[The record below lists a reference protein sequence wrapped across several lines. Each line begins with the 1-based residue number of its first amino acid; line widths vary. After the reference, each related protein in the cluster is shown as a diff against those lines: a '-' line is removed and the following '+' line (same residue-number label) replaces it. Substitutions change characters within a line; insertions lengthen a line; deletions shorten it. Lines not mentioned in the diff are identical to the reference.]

1 MLFGLCSYIIRMS
14 GIFSYSIYKKSFKY
28 LCYVSRIII
37 KTDNRKPIIMKQ
49 RIIYVAVLLLAICSS
64 SPAKKK
70 AEAPEI
76 VKLKGKIENVMA
88 KVDAQPDWLYS
99 RLQMYWNTHATDVFV
114 NGEAFAKPGGER
126 AKEPTVKYNGLRG
139 MESQYNRPNLE
150 NIMPY
155 DDDEQGNV
163 TYINK
168 ATGAMEK
175 AHPSKTGCN
184 IASVN
189 RQIVG
194 IARDAA
200 RVYAATGDIRYGR
213 MAAKVLDVYM
223 KGIAYRNVPTDLNHG
238 HQQTLVGM
246 TTFEVIHE
254 DVINELT
261 QMYPLVKD
269 LLKDDQPVIEAG
281 FKKWAENIIANG
293 VPHNNWNLFQ
303 ADFIVKIA
311 LVLQDNNAY
320 ADGKGKQYYLDYVV
334 NQNSIRQWSM
344 NKLIDF
350 GFDANAKTWYESPGY
365 STTVLGSICD
375 FANMLDEK
383 AGIDL
388 FKMRPILI
396 DGVKTSAEYLF
407 PNRMI
412 AGFGDTH
419 PGYLNQGGINN
430 ILKYATRHKDK
441 SLVSDMNLF
450 KSAVAANA
458 PQLAIERYTSSMFYA
473 PNVSW
478 IAMRSGMDKQHDLMA
493 SLNGSLGNHAHA
505 NGISLELYG
514 KGYVLGPDAG
524 IGKYLYSGLD
534 YIEYYSQMPAHNTVV
549 VDGVSSYP
557 VMMSQHAFK
566 LIASYPKVSKE
577 QPTSK
582 KLSEQKERM
591 TYATVSFIEPETQ
604 ALQQRTTAIVKTSDK
619 GGYYIDV
626 FRSKKQEG
634 GDKTHDYFY
643 HNLGQQMQ
651 VVDAATGKPLD
662 MKPTEELAFAGGHL
676 YAYSYIYNKESAEMQ
691 GSIKTQFVTRIEDDK
706 VVEAMDGQREITMTM
721 WMKADADRTIFK
733 ALSPA
738 NLEYERMPNQPYNI
752 EKQPVL
758 TFVARQKG
766 EAWNR
771 PFVCV
776 YEPSSD
782 TESGDIASVDYFEPS
797 QKGAVGIIVKLKDGT
812 EQRIVCLENGKVE
825 TK

>member
-1 MLFGLCSYIIRMS
+1 
-14 GIFSYSIYKKSFKY
+14 
-28 LCYVSRIII
+28 
-37 KTDNRKPIIMKQ
+37 MKQ
-49 RIIYVAVLLLAICSS
+49 KVLYVAALMLLSS
-64 SPAKKK
+64 SFGMAKKK
-70 AEAPEI
+70 VEDPEI
-76 VKLKGKIENVMA
+76 TKLKVKIENVMSQ
-88 KVDAQPDWLYS
+88 VDKQPDWLYS
-99 RLQMYWNTHATDVFV
+99 RLQMFWKTNASDVFV
-114 NGEAFAKPGGER
+114 NGEAFAHPGGER
-126 AKEPTVKYNGLRG
+126 AAEPTVKYNGTRG
-139 MESQYNRPNLE
+139 FESQYNRPKLE
-150 NIMPY
+150 DLVPY

-168 ATGAMEK
+168 VTGKMEK
-175 AHPSKTGCN
+175 TSPAKTGCN
-184 IASVN
+184 IAGVN
-189 RQIVG
+189 RYIIG

-200 RVYAATGDIRYGR
+200 RIYAATGDMRYGQ
-213 MAAKVLDVYM
+213 MAAKVFDVYM
-223 KGIAYRNVPTDLNHG
+223 KGIAYRNVPIDLNHG

-261 QMYPLVKD
+261 QMYPLIKPLVKN
-269 LLKDDQPVIEAG
+269 DQAVIEAG

-303 ADFIVKIA
+303 ADFITKIA
-311 LVLQDNNAY
+311 LVLQDNQAY
-320 ADGKGKQYYLDYVV
+320 ADGKGKQYYLDYIV
-334 NQNSIRQWSM
+334 NQNSIRLWSM

-350 GFDANAKTWYESPGY
+350 GFDANSKTWYESPGY
-365 STTVLGSICD
+365 STTVLSSICD

-388 FKMRPILI
+388 FKQRPILKEA
-396 DGVKTSAEYLF
+396 VKTSAEYLF

-419 PGYLNQGGINN
+419 PGYLNTGGIDQV
-430 ILKYATRHKDK
+430 LKYATRHKNK
-441 SLVSDMNLF
+441 NLISEMNLL
-450 KSAVAANA
+450 KNAVAPKA
-458 PQLAIERYTSSMFYA
+458 PISEIEAYTSTLFYA

-478 IAMRSGMDKQHDLMA
+478 IAMRSGMGKQHDLMA
-493 SLNGSLGNHAHA
+493 SVNASLGNHQHA

-524 IGKYLYSGLD
+524 IGRTLYSGLD
-534 YIEYYSQMPAHNTVV
+534 YLEYYSQMPAHNTVV

-566 LIASYPKVSKE
+566 VVASYPEVSKE
-577 QPTSK
+577 QPASK
-582 KLSEQKERM
+582 KLSEKKLSIQKDSELKDKI

-604 ALQQRTTAIVKTSDK
+604 AQQQRTTAIVKTSAK

-626 FRSKKQEG
+626 FRSKKKEG

-643 HNLGQQMQ
+643 HNLGQEMK
-651 VVDAATGKPLD
+651 VMDAASGLSLD

-676 YAYSYIYNKESAEMQ
+676 YAYSYIYDKKSAEMQ
-691 GSIKTQFVTRIEDDK
+691 NSVKTQFVTKILDDK

-721 WMKADADRTIFK
+721 WMKKDENRTIFQ
-733 ALSPA
+733 ALSPV
-738 NLEYERMPNQPYNI
+738 NLEYERMPNQPYKVD
-752 EKQPVL
+752 EQPVL

-766 EAWNR
+766 EAWNH

-782 TESGDIASVDYFEPS
+782 TEPGDIASVDYFTPSEPS
-797 QKGAVGIIVKLKDGT
+797 AVGIIVKLKDGT
-812 EQRIVCLENGKVE
+812 GQRIVCSENGKVQI
-825 TK
+825 K

>member
-1 MLFGLCSYIIRMS
+1 
-14 GIFSYSIYKKSFKY
+14 
-28 LCYVSRIII
+28 
-37 KTDNRKPIIMKQ
+37 MKQ
-49 RIIYVAVLLLAICSS
+49 KVLYVAALMLLSS
-64 SPAKKK
+64 SFGMAKKK
-70 AEAPEI
+70 VEDPEI
-76 VKLKGKIENVMA
+76 SKLKAKIENVMIQ
-88 KVDAQPDWLYS
+88 VDKQSDWLYS
-99 RLQMYWNTHATDVFV
+99 RLQMFWKTNASDVFV
-114 NGEAFAKPGGER
+114 NGEAFAHPGGER
-126 AKEPTVKYNGLRG
+126 AAEPTVKYNGTRG
-139 MESQYNRPNLE
+139 FESQYNRPKLE
-150 NIMPY
+150 DLVPY

-168 ATGAMEK
+168 VTGKMEK
-175 AHPSKTGCN
+175 TSPAKTGCN
-184 IASVN
+184 IAGVN
-189 RQIVG
+189 RYIIG

-200 RVYAATGDIRYGR
+200 RIYAATGDIRYGQ
-213 MAAKVLDVYM
+213 MAAKVFDVYM
-223 KGIAYRNVPTDLNHG
+223 KGIAYRNVPIDLNHG

-261 QMYPLVKD
+261 QMYPLIKPLV
-269 LLKDDQPVIEAG
+269 KDDQAVIEAG

-303 ADFIVKIA
+303 ADFITKIA
-311 LVLQDNNAY
+311 LVLQDNQAY
-320 ADGKGKQYYLDYVV
+320 ADGKGKQYYLDYIV

-350 GFDANAKTWYESPGY
+350 GFDANSKTWYESPGY
-365 STTVLGSICD
+365 STTVLSSICD

-388 FKMRPILI
+388 FKQRPILTEA
-396 DGVKTSAEYLF
+396 VKTSAEYLF

-419 PGYLNQGGINN
+419 PGYLNTGGIDQV
-430 ILKYATRHKDK
+430 LKYATRHKNK
-441 SLVSDMNLF
+441 NLISEMNLL
-450 KSAVAANA
+450 KNAVAPKA
-458 PQLAIERYTSSMFYA
+458 PISEIEAYTSTLFYA

-493 SLNGSLGNHAHA
+493 SVNASLGNHQHA

-524 IGKYLYSGLD
+524 IGRTLYSGLD
-534 YIEYYSQMPAHNTVV
+534 YLEYYSQMPAHNTVV

-566 LIASYPKVSKE
+566 VVASYPEVSKE
-577 QPTSK
+577 QPASK
-582 KLSEQKERM
+582 KLSEKKLSIQKDSELKDKI

-604 ALQQRTTAIVKTSDK
+604 ALQQRTTAIVKTSAK

-626 FRSKKQEG
+626 FRSKKKEG

-643 HNLGQQMQ
+643 HNLGQEMK
-651 VVDAATGKPLD
+651 VMDATSGQSLD

-676 YAYSYIYNKESAEMQ
+676 YAYSYIYDKKSAEMQ
-691 GSIKTQFVTRIEDDK
+691 NSVKTQFVTKILDDK

-721 WMKADADRTIFK
+721 WMKKDENRTIFQ
-733 ALSPA
+733 ALSPV
-738 NLEYERMPNQPYNI
+738 NLEYERMPNQPYKI
-752 EKQPVL
+752 DEQPVL

-766 EAWNR
+766 EAWNH

-782 TESGDIASVDYFEPS
+782 TEPGDIASVDYFTPSEPS
-797 QKGAVGIIVKLKDGT
+797 AVGIIVKLKDGT
-812 EQRIVCLENGKVE
+812 EQRIVCSENGKVQI
-825 TK
+825 K

>member
-1 MLFGLCSYIIRMS
+1 
-14 GIFSYSIYKKSFKY
+14 
-28 LCYVSRIII
+28 
-37 KTDNRKPIIMKQ
+37 MKQ
-49 RIIYVAVLLLAICSS
+49 KVLYVAALMLLSS
-64 SPAKKK
+64 SFGMAKKK
-70 AEAPEI
+70 VEDPEI
-76 VKLKGKIENVMA
+76 TKLKAKIENVMSQ
-88 KVDAQPDWLYS
+88 VDKQPDWLYS
-99 RLQMYWNTHATDVFV
+99 RLQMFWKTNASDVFV
-114 NGEAFAKPGGER
+114 NGEAFAHPGGER
-126 AKEPTVKYNGLRG
+126 AAEPTVKYNGTRG
-139 MESQYNRPNLE
+139 FVSQYNRPKLE
-150 NIMPY
+150 DLVPY

-168 ATGAMEK
+168 VTGKMEK
-175 AHPSKTGCN
+175 TSPAKTGCN
-184 IASVN
+184 IAGVN
-189 RQIVG
+189 RYIVG

-200 RVYAATGDIRYGR
+200 RIYAATGDMRYGQ
-213 MAAKVLDVYM
+213 MAAKVFDVYM
-223 KGIAYRNVPTDLNHG
+223 KGIAYRNVPIDLNHG

-261 QMYPLVKD
+261 QMYPLIKPLV
-269 LLKDDQPVIEAG
+269 KDDQAVIEAG

-311 LVLQDNNAY
+311 LVLQDNQAY
-320 ADGKGKQYYLDYVV
+320 ADGKGKQYYLDYIV

-350 GFDANAKTWYESPGY
+350 GFDAHSKTWYESPGY
-365 STTVLGSICD
+365 STTVLSSICD

-388 FKMRPILI
+388 FKQRPILTEA
-396 DGVKTSAEYLF
+396 VKTSAEYLF

-419 PGYLNQGGINN
+419 PGYLNTGGIDQV
-430 ILKYATRHKDK
+430 LKYATRHKNK
-441 SLVSDMNLF
+441 NLISEMNLL
-450 KSAVAANA
+450 KNAVAPKA
-458 PQLAIERYTSSMFYA
+458 PISEIEAYTSTLFYA

-493 SLNGSLGNHAHA
+493 SVNASLGNHQHS

-524 IGKYLYSGLD
+524 IGRTLYSGLD
-534 YIEYYSQMPAHNTVV
+534 YLEYYSQMPAHNTVV

-566 LIASYPKVSKE
+566 VVASYPEVSKE
-577 QPTSK
+577 QPASK
-582 KLSEQKERM
+582 KLSEKKLSIQKDSELKDKI

-604 ALQQRTTAIVKTSDK
+604 AQQQRTTAIVKTSAK

-626 FRSKKQEG
+626 FRSKKKEG

-643 HNLGQQMQ
+643 HNLGQEMK
-651 VVDAATGKPLD
+651 VMDATSGQPLD

-676 YAYSYIYNKESAEMQ
+676 YAYSYIYDKKSAEMQ
-691 GSIKTQFVTRIEDDK
+691 NSVKTQFVTKILDDK
-706 VVEAMDGQREITMTM
+706 VVEAMGGQREITMTM
-721 WMKADADRTIFK
+721 WMKKDENRTIFQ
-733 ALSPA
+733 ALSPV
-738 NLEYERMPNQPYNI
+738 NLEYERMPNQPYKVD
-752 EKQPVL
+752 EQPVL

-766 EAWNR
+766 EAWNH

-782 TESGDIASVDYFEPS
+782 TEPGDIASVDFFTPSEPS
-797 QKGAVGIIVKLKDGT
+797 AVGIIVKLKDGT
-812 EQRIVCLENGKVE
+812 EQRIVCSENGKVQI
-825 TK
+825 K

>member
-1 MLFGLCSYIIRMS
+1 
-14 GIFSYSIYKKSFKY
+14 
-28 LCYVSRIII
+28 
-37 KTDNRKPIIMKQ
+37 MKQ
-49 RIIYVAVLLLAICSS
+49 KVLYVAALMLLSS
-64 SPAKKK
+64 SFGMAKKK
-70 AEAPEI
+70 VEDPEI
-76 VKLKGKIENVMA
+76 TKLKAKIENVMSQ
-88 KVDAQPDWLYS
+88 VDKQPDWLYS
-99 RLQMYWNTHATDVFV
+99 RLQMFWKTNASDVFV
-114 NGEAFAKPGGER
+114 NGEAFAHPGGER
-126 AKEPTVKYNGLRG
+126 AAEPTVKYNGTRG
-139 MESQYNRPNLE
+139 FESQYNRPKLE
-150 NIMPY
+150 NLVPY

-168 ATGAMEK
+168 VTGKMEK
-175 AHPSKTGCN
+175 TSLAKTGCN
-184 IASVN
+184 IAGVN
-189 RQIVG
+189 RYIIG

-200 RVYAATGDIRYGR
+200 RIYAATGDMRYGQ
-213 MAAKVLDVYM
+213 MAAKVFDVYM
-223 KGIAYRNVPTDLNHG
+223 KGIAYRNVPIDLNHG

-261 QMYPLVKD
+261 QMYPLIKPLV
-269 LLKDDQPVIEAG
+269 KDDQAVIEAG

-311 LVLQDNNAY
+311 LVLQDNQAY
-320 ADGKGKQYYLDYVV
+320 ADGKGKQYYLDYIV

-350 GFDANAKTWYESPGY
+350 GFDAKSKTWYESPGY
-365 STTVLGSICD
+365 STTVLSSICD

-388 FKMRPILI
+388 FKQRPILTEA
-396 DGVKTSAEYLF
+396 VKTSAEYLF

-419 PGYLNQGGINN
+419 PGYLNTGGIDQV
-430 ILKYATRHKDK
+430 LKYAARHKNK
-441 SLVSDMNLF
+441 NLISEMNLL
-450 KSAVAANA
+450 KNAVAPKA
-458 PQLAIERYTSSMFYA
+458 PISEIEAYTSTLFYA

-493 SLNGSLGNHAHA
+493 SVNASLGNHQHA

-524 IGKYLYSGLD
+524 IGRTLYSGLD
-534 YIEYYSQMPAHNTVV
+534 YLEYYSQMPAHNTVV

-566 LIASYPKVSKE
+566 VVASYPEVSKE
-577 QPTSK
+577 QPASK
-582 KLSEQKERM
+582 KLSEKKLSIQKDSELKDKI

-604 ALQQRTTAIVKTSDK
+604 AQQQRTTAIVKTSAK

-626 FRSKKQEG
+626 FRSKKKEG

-643 HNLGQQMQ
+643 HNLGQEMK
-651 VVDAATGKPLD
+651 VMDAASGQSLD

-676 YAYSYIYNKESAEMQ
+676 YAYSYIYDKKSAEMQ
-691 GSIKTQFVTRIEDDK
+691 NSVKSQFVTKILDDK

-721 WMKADADRTIFK
+721 WMKKDENRTIFQ
-733 ALSPA
+733 ALSPV
-738 NLEYERMPNQPYNI
+738 NLEYERMPNQPYKVD
-752 EKQPVL
+752 EQPVL

-766 EAWNR
+766 EAWNH

-782 TESGDIASVDYFEPS
+782 TEPGDIASVDYFTPSEPS
-797 QKGAVGIIVKLKDGT
+797 AVGIIVKLKDGT
-812 EQRIVCLENGKVE
+812 EQRIVCSENGKVQI
-825 TK
+825 K

>member
-1 MLFGLCSYIIRMS
+1 
-14 GIFSYSIYKKSFKY
+14 
-28 LCYVSRIII
+28 
-37 KTDNRKPIIMKQ
+37 MKQ
-49 RIIYVAVLLLAICSS
+49 KVLYVAALMLLSS
-64 SPAKKK
+64 SFGMAKKK
-70 AEAPEI
+70 VEDPEI
-76 VKLKGKIENVMA
+76 TKLKAKIENVMSQ
-88 KVDAQPDWLYS
+88 VDKQPDWLYS
-99 RLQMYWNTHATDVFV
+99 RLQMFWKTNASDVFV
-114 NGEAFAKPGGER
+114 NGEAFAHPGGER
-126 AKEPTVKYNGLRG
+126 AAEPTVKYNGTRG
-139 MESQYNRPNLE
+139 FESQYNRPKLE
-150 NIMPY
+150 DLVPY

-168 ATGAMEK
+168 VTGKMEK
-175 AHPSKTGCN
+175 ISPAKTGCN
-184 IASVN
+184 IAGVN
-189 RQIVG
+189 RYIIG

-200 RVYAATGDIRYGR
+200 RIYAATGDMRYGQ
-213 MAAKVLDVYM
+213 MATKVFDVYM
-223 KGIAYRNVPTDLNHG
+223 KGIAYRNVPIDLNHG

-261 QMYPLVKD
+261 QMYPLIKPLV
-269 LLKDDQPVIEAG
+269 KDDQAVIEAG

-311 LVLQDNNAY
+311 LVLQDNQAY
-320 ADGKGKQYYLDYVV
+320 ADGKGKQYYLDYIV

-350 GFDANAKTWYESPGY
+350 GFDAKSKTWYESPGY
-365 STTVLGSICD
+365 STTVLSSICD

-388 FKMRPILI
+388 FKLRPILTEA
-396 DGVKTSAEYLF
+396 VKTSAEYLF

-419 PGYLNQGGINN
+419 PGYLNTGGIDQV
-430 ILKYATRHKDK
+430 LKYATRHKNK
-441 SLVSDMNLF
+441 NLISEMNLL
-450 KSAVAANA
+450 KNAVAPKA
-458 PQLAIERYTSSMFYA
+458 PISEIEAYTSTLFYA

-493 SLNGSLGNHAHA
+493 SINASLGNHQHA

-524 IGKYLYSGLD
+524 IGRTLYSGLD
-534 YIEYYSQMPAHNTVV
+534 YLEYYSQMPAHNTVV

-566 LIASYPKVSKE
+566 VVASYPEVSKE
-577 QPTSK
+577 QPASK
-582 KLSEQKERM
+582 KLSEKKLSFQKDSELKDKI

-604 ALQQRTTAIVKTSDK
+604 ALQQRTTAIVKTSAK

-626 FRSKKQEG
+626 FRSKKKEG

-643 HNLGQQMQ
+643 HNLGQEMK
-651 VVDAATGKPLD
+651 VMDAASGQPLD

-676 YAYSYIYNKESAEMQ
+676 YAYSYIYDKKSAEMQ
-691 GSIKTQFVTRIEDDK
+691 NSVKTQFVTKILDDK

-721 WMKADADRTIFK
+721 WMKKDENRTIFQ
-733 ALSPA
+733 ALSPV
-738 NLEYERMPNQPYNI
+738 NLEYERMPNQPYKVD
-752 EKQPVL
+752 EQPVL

-766 EAWNR
+766 EAWNH

-782 TESGDIASVDYFEPS
+782 TEPSDIASVDYFTPSEPS
-797 QKGAVGIIVKLKDGT
+797 AVGIIVKLKDGT
-812 EQRIVCLENGKVE
+812 EQRIVCSENGKVQI
-825 TK
+825 K

>member
-1 MLFGLCSYIIRMS
+1 
-14 GIFSYSIYKKSFKY
+14 
-28 LCYVSRIII
+28 
-37 KTDNRKPIIMKQ
+37 MKQ
-49 RIIYVAVLLLAICSS
+49 KVLYVAALMLLSS
-64 SPAKKK
+64 SFGMAKKK
-70 AEAPEI
+70 VEDPEI
-76 VKLKGKIENVMA
+76 SKLKAKIENVMIQ
-88 KVDAQPDWLYS
+88 VDKQPDWLYS
-99 RLQMYWNTHATDVFV
+99 RLQMFWKTNASDVFV
-114 NGEAFAKPGGER
+114 NGEAFAHPGGER
-126 AKEPTVKYNGLRG
+126 AAEPTVKYNGTRG
-139 MESQYNRPNLE
+139 FESQYNRPKLE
-150 NIMPY
+150 DLVPY

-168 ATGAMEK
+168 VTGKMEK
-175 AHPSKTGCN
+175 ISPAKTGCN
-184 IASVN
+184 IAGVN
-189 RQIVG
+189 RYIIG

-200 RVYAATGDIRYGR
+200 RIYAATGDMRYGQ
-213 MAAKVLDVYM
+213 MAAKVFDVYM
-223 KGIAYRNVPTDLNHG
+223 KGIAYRNVPIDLNHG

-261 QMYPLVKD
+261 QMYPLIKPLV
-269 LLKDDQPVIEAG
+269 KDDQAVIEAG

-311 LVLQDNNAY
+311 LVLQDNQAY
-320 ADGKGKQYYLDYVV
+320 ADGKGKQYYLDYIV

-350 GFDANAKTWYESPGY
+350 GFDAKSKTWYESPGY
-365 STTVLGSICD
+365 STTVLSSICD

-388 FKMRPILI
+388 FKQRPILKEA
-396 DGVKTSAEYLF
+396 VKTSAEYLF

-419 PGYLNQGGINN
+419 PGYLNTGGIDQV
-430 ILKYATRHKDK
+430 LKYATRHKNK
-441 SLVSDMNLF
+441 NLISEMNLL
-450 KSAVAANA
+450 KNAVAPQA
-458 PQLAIERYTSSMFYA
+458 PISEIEAYTSTLFYA

-493 SLNGSLGNHAHA
+493 SVNASLGNHQHA

-524 IGKYLYSGLD
+524 IGRTLYSGLD
-534 YIEYYSQMPAHNTVV
+534 YLEYYSQMPAHNTVV

-557 VMMSQHAFK
+557 VLMSQHAFK
-566 LIASYPKVSKE
+566 IVASYPEVSKE
-577 QPTSK
+577 QPASK
-582 KLSEQKERM
+582 KLSEKKLSIQKDPELKDKI

-604 ALQQRTTAIVKTSDK
+604 AQQQRTTAIVKTSAK

-626 FRSKKQEG
+626 FRSKKKEG

-643 HNLGQQMQ
+643 HNLGQEMK
-651 VVDAATGKPLD
+651 VMDAASGQSLD

-676 YAYSYIYNKESAEMQ
+676 YAYSYIYDKKSAEMQ
-691 GSIKTQFVTRIEDDK
+691 NSVKTQFVTKILDDK

-721 WMKADADRTIFK
+721 WMKKDENRTIFQ
-733 ALSPA
+733 ALSPV
-738 NLEYERMPNQPYNI
+738 NLEYERMPNQPYKVD
-752 EKQPVL
+752 EQPVL

-766 EAWNR
+766 EAWNH

-782 TESGDIASVDYFEPS
+782 TEPGDIASVDYFTPSEPS
-797 QKGAVGIIVKLKDGT
+797 AVGIIVKLKDGT
-812 EQRIVCLENGKVE
+812 EQRIVCSENGKVQI
-825 TK
+825 K

>member
-1 MLFGLCSYIIRMS
+1 
-14 GIFSYSIYKKSFKY
+14 
-28 LCYVSRIII
+28 
-37 KTDNRKPIIMKQ
+37 MKQ
-49 RIIYVAVLLLAICSS
+49 KVLYVAALMLLSS
-64 SPAKKK
+64 SFGMPKKK
-70 AEAPEI
+70 VEDPEI
-76 VKLKGKIENVMA
+76 TKLKAKIENVMIQ
-88 KVDAQPDWLYS
+88 VDKQPDWLYS
-99 RLQMYWNTHATDVFV
+99 RLQMFWKTNASDVFV
-114 NGEAFAKPGGER
+114 NGEAFAHPGGER
-126 AKEPTVKYNGLRG
+126 AAEPTVKYNGTRG
-139 MESQYNRPNLE
+139 FESQYNRPKLE
-150 NIMPY
+150 DLVPY

-168 ATGAMEK
+168 VTGKMEK
-175 AHPSKTGCN
+175 TSPAKTGCN
-184 IASVN
+184 IAGVN
-189 RQIVG
+189 RYIIG

-200 RVYAATGDIRYGR
+200 RIYAATGDIRYGQ
-213 MAAKVLDVYM
+213 MAAKVFDVYM
-223 KGIAYRNVPTDLNHG
+223 KGIAYRNVPIDLNHG

-261 QMYPLVKD
+261 QMYPLIKPLV
-269 LLKDDQPVIEAG
+269 KDDQAVIEAG

-311 LVLQDNNAY
+311 LVLQDNQAY
-320 ADGKGKQYYLDYVV
+320 ADGKGKQYYLDYIV

-350 GFDANAKTWYESPGY
+350 GFDAKSKTWYESPGY
-365 STTVLGSICD
+365 STTVLSSICD

-388 FKMRPILI
+388 FKQRPILTEA
-396 DGVKTSAEYLF
+396 VKTSAEYLF

-419 PGYLNQGGINN
+419 PGYLNTGGIDQV
-430 ILKYATRHKDK
+430 LKYATRHKNK
-441 SLVSDMNLF
+441 NLISEMNLL
-450 KSAVAANA
+450 KNAVAPKA
-458 PQLAIERYTSSMFYA
+458 PISEIEAYTSTLFYA

-493 SLNGSLGNHAHA
+493 SVNASLGNHQHA

-524 IGKYLYSGLD
+524 IGRTLYSGLD
-534 YIEYYSQMPAHNTVV
+534 YLEYYSQMPAHNTVV

-566 LIASYPKVSKE
+566 VVASYPEVSKE
-577 QPTSK
+577 QPASK
-582 KLSEQKERM
+582 KLSEKKLSIQKDSELKDKI

-604 ALQQRTTAIVKTSDK
+604 ALQQRTTAIVKTSAK

-626 FRSKKQEG
+626 FRSKKKEG

-643 HNLGQQMQ
+643 HNLGQEMK
-651 VVDAATGKPLD
+651 VMDAASGQSLD

-676 YAYSYIYNKESAEMQ
+676 YAYSYIYDKKSAEMQ
-691 GSIKTQFVTRIEDDK
+691 NSVKTQFVTKILDDK

-721 WMKADADRTIFK
+721 WMKKDENRTIFQ
-733 ALSPA
+733 ALSPV
-738 NLEYERMPNQPYNI
+738 NLEYERMPNQPYKVD
-752 EKQPVL
+752 EQPVL

-766 EAWNR
+766 EAWNH

-782 TESGDIASVDYFEPS
+782 TEPGDIASVDYFTPSEPS
-797 QKGAVGIIVKLKDGT
+797 AVGIIVKLKDGT
-812 EQRIVCLENGKVE
+812 EQRIVCSENGKVQI
-825 TK
+825 K

>member
-1 MLFGLCSYIIRMS
+1 
-14 GIFSYSIYKKSFKY
+14 
-28 LCYVSRIII
+28 
-37 KTDNRKPIIMKQ
+37 MKQ
-49 RIIYVAVLLLAICSS
+49 KVLYVAALMLLSS
-64 SPAKKK
+64 SFGMAKKK
-70 AEAPEI
+70 VEDPEI
-76 VKLKGKIENVMA
+76 TKLKAKIENVMSQ
-88 KVDAQPDWLYS
+88 VDKQPDWLYS
-99 RLQMYWNTHATDVFV
+99 RLQMFWKTQASDVFV
-114 NGEAFAKPGGER
+114 NGEAFAHPGGER
-126 AKEPTVKYNGLRG
+126 AAEPTVKYNGTRG
-139 MESQYNRPNLE
+139 FESQYNRPKLE
-150 NIMPY
+150 DLVPY

-163 TYINK
+163 TYVNK
-168 ATGAMEK
+168 VTGKMEK
-175 AHPSKTGCN
+175 TSPAKTGCN
-184 IASVN
+184 IAGVN
-189 RQIVG
+189 RYIVG

-200 RVYAATGDIRYGR
+200 RIYAATGDMRYGQ
-213 MAAKVLDVYM
+213 MAAKVFDVYM
-223 KGIAYRNVPTDLNHG
+223 KGIAYRNVPIDLNHG

-254 DVINELT
+254 DAINELT
-261 QMYPLVKD
+261 QMYPLIKNLV
-269 LLKDDQPVIEAG
+269 KDDQAVIEAG

-311 LVLQDNNAY
+311 LVLQDNQAY
-320 ADGKGKQYYLDYVV
+320 ADGKGKQYYLDYIV

-350 GFDANAKTWYESPGY
+350 GFDQKAKIWYESPGY
-365 STTVLGSICD
+365 STTVLSTLCD

-383 AGIDL
+383 AGIDM
-388 FKMRPILI
+388 FSQRPILI

-419 PGYLNQGGINN
+419 PNYLNQGGINN
-430 ILKYATRHKDK
+430 ILKYATRHKNK
-441 SLVSDMNLF
+441 SLIADMNLF
-450 KSAVAANA
+450 KSAVSSDA
-458 PQLAIERYTSSMFYA
+458 PVSEIEKYTSTMFYA

-493 SLNGSLGNHAHA
+493 SINASLGNHQHA

-524 IGKYLYSGLD
+524 IGRTLYSGLD
-534 YIEYYSQMPAHNTVV
+534 YLEYYSQMPAHNTVV

-566 LIASYPKVSKE
+566 VVASYPEVSKE
-577 QPTSK
+577 QPASK
-582 KLSEQKERM
+582 KLSEKKLSIQKDSELKDKI

-604 ALQQRTTAIVKTSDK
+604 AQQQRTTAIVKTSAK

-626 FRSKKQEG
+626 FRSKKKEG
-634 GDKTHDYFY
+634 DDKTHDYFY
-643 HNLGQQMQ
+643 HNFGQEMK
-651 VVDAATGKPLD
+651 VMDATSGQPLD

-676 YAYSYIYNKESAEMQ
+676 YAYSYIYDKKSAEMQ
-691 GSIKTQFVTRIEDDK
+691 NSVKTQFVTKILDDK

-721 WMKADADRTIFK
+721 WMKKDENRTIFQ
-733 ALSPA
+733 ALSPV
-738 NLEYERMPNQPYNI
+738 NLEYERMPNQPYKVD
-752 EKQPVL
+752 EQPVL

-766 EAWNR
+766 EAWNH

-782 TESGDIASVDYFEPS
+782 AEPGDIESVDYFTPSEPS
-797 QKGAVGIIVKLKDGT
+797 AVGIIVKLKDGT
-812 EQRIVCLENGKVE
+812 EQRIVCSENGKVQI
-825 TK
+825 K

>member
-1 MLFGLCSYIIRMS
+1 
-14 GIFSYSIYKKSFKY
+14 
-28 LCYVSRIII
+28 
-37 KTDNRKPIIMKQ
+37 MKQ
-49 RIIYVAVLLLAICSS
+49 KVLYVAALMLLSS
-64 SPAKKK
+64 SFGMAKKK
-70 AEAPEI
+70 VEDPEI
-76 VKLKGKIENVMA
+76 TKLKAKIENVMSQ
-88 KVDAQPDWLYS
+88 VDKQPDWLYS
-99 RLQMYWNTHATDVFV
+99 RLQMFWKTNASDVFV
-114 NGEAFAKPGGER
+114 NGEAFAHPGGER
-126 AKEPTVKYNGLRG
+126 AAEPTVKYNGTRG
-139 MESQYNRPNLE
+139 FESQYNRPKLE
-150 NIMPY
+150 DLVPY

-163 TYINK
+163 TYVNK
-168 ATGAMEK
+168 VTGKMEK
-175 AHPSKTGCN
+175 TSPVKTGCN
-184 IASVN
+184 IAGVN
-189 RQIVG
+189 RYIVG

-200 RVYAATGDIRYGR
+200 RIYAATGDMRYGQ
-213 MAAKVLDVYM
+213 MAAKVFDVYM
-223 KGIAYRNVPTDLNHG
+223 KGIAYRNVPIDLNHG

-261 QMYPLVKD
+261 QMYPLIKPLV
-269 LLKDDQPVIEAG
+269 KDDQAVIEAG

-311 LVLQDNNAY
+311 LVLQDNQAY
-320 ADGKGKQYYLDYVV
+320 ADGKGKQYYLDYIV

-350 GFDANAKTWYESPGY
+350 GFDAKSKTWYESPGY
-365 STTVLGSICD
+365 STTVLSSICD

-388 FKMRPILI
+388 FKQRPVLTEA
-396 DGVKTSAEYLF
+396 VKTSAEYLF

-419 PGYLNQGGINN
+419 PGYLNTGGIDQV
-430 ILKYATRHKDK
+430 LKYATRHKNK
-441 SLVSDMNLF
+441 NLISEMNLL
-450 KSAVAANA
+450 KNAVAPKA
-458 PQLAIERYTSSMFYA
+458 PISEIEAYTSTLFYA

-493 SLNGSLGNHAHA
+493 SVNASLGNHQHA

-524 IGKYLYSGLD
+524 IGRTLYSGLD
-534 YIEYYSQMPAHNTVV
+534 YLEYYSQMPAHNTVV

-566 LIASYPKVSKE
+566 VVASYPEVSKE
-577 QPTSK
+577 QPASK
-582 KLSEQKERM
+582 KLSEKKLSILKDSELKDKI

-604 ALQQRTTAIVKTSDK
+604 AQQQRTTAIVKTSAK

-626 FRSKKQEG
+626 FRSKKKEG

-643 HNLGQQMQ
+643 HNLGQEMK
-651 VVDAATGKPLD
+651 VMDATSGQPLD

-676 YAYSYIYNKESAEMQ
+676 YAYSYIYDKKSAEMQ
-691 GSIKTQFVTRIEDDK
+691 NSVKTQFVTKILDDK

-721 WMKADADRTIFK
+721 WMKKDENRTIFQ
-733 ALSPA
+733 ALSPV
-738 NLEYERMPNQPYNI
+738 NLEYERMPNQPYKVD
-752 EKQPVL
+752 EQPVL
-758 TFVARQKG
+758 TFVAHQKG
-766 EAWNR
+766 EAWNH

-782 TESGDIASVDYFEPS
+782 TEPSDIASIDYFTPSEPS
-797 QKGAVGIIVKLKDGT
+797 AVGIIVKLKDGT
-812 EQRIVCLENGKVE
+812 EQRIVCSENGKVQI
-825 TK
+825 K

>member
-1 MLFGLCSYIIRMS
+1 
-14 GIFSYSIYKKSFKY
+14 
-28 LCYVSRIII
+28 
-37 KTDNRKPIIMKQ
+37 MKQ
-49 RIIYVAVLLLAICSS
+49 KVLYVAALMLLSS
-64 SPAKKK
+64 SFGMAKKK
-70 AEAPEI
+70 VEDPEI
-76 VKLKGKIENVMA
+76 TKLKAKIENVMSQ
-88 KVDAQPDWLYS
+88 VDKQPDWLYS
-99 RLQMYWNTHATDVFV
+99 RLQMFWKTQASDVFV
-114 NGEAFAKPGGER
+114 NGEAFAHPGGER
-126 AKEPTVKYNGLRG
+126 AAEPTVKYNGTRG
-139 MESQYNRPNLE
+139 FESQYNRPKLE
-150 NIMPY
+150 DLVPY

-168 ATGAMEK
+168 VTGKMEK
-175 AHPSKTGCN
+175 TSPAKTGCN
-184 IASVN
+184 IAGVN
-189 RQIVG
+189 RYIIG

-200 RVYAATGDIRYGR
+200 RIYAATGDMRYGQ
-213 MAAKVLDVYM
+213 MAAKVFDVYM
-223 KGIAYRNVPTDLNHG
+223 KGIAYRNVPIDLNHG

-261 QMYPLVKD
+261 QMYPLIKPLV
-269 LLKDDQPVIEAG
+269 KDDQAVIEAG

-293 VPHNNWNLFQ
+293 VPHNNWDLFQ

-311 LVLQDNNAY
+311 LVLQDNQAY
-320 ADGKGKQYYLDYVV
+320 ADGKGKQYYLDYIV

-350 GFDANAKTWYESPGY
+350 GFDAHSKTWYESPGY

-388 FKMRPILI
+388 FKQRPILTEA
-396 DGVKTSAEYLF
+396 VKTSAEYLF

-419 PGYLNQGGINN
+419 PGYLNTGGIDQV
-430 ILKYATRHKDK
+430 LKYATRHKNK
-441 SLVSDMNLF
+441 NLISEMNLL
-450 KSAVAANA
+450 KNAVAPKA
-458 PQLAIERYTSSMFYA
+458 PISEIEAYTSTLFYA

-493 SLNGSLGNHAHA
+493 SVNASLGNHQHA

-524 IGKYLYSGLD
+524 IGRTLYSGLD
-534 YIEYYSQMPAHNTVV
+534 YLEYYSQMPAHNTVV

-566 LIASYPKVSKE
+566 VVASYPEVSKE
-577 QPTSK
+577 QPASK
-582 KLSEQKERM
+582 KLSEKKLSIQKDSELKDKI

-604 ALQQRTTAIVKTSDK
+604 AQQQRTTAIVKTSAK

-626 FRSKKQEG
+626 FRSKKKEG

-643 HNLGQQMQ
+643 HNLGQEMK
-651 VVDAATGKPLD
+651 VMDAASGLSLD
-662 MKPTEELAFAGGHL
+662 MKRTEELAFAGGHL
-676 YAYSYIYNKESAEMQ
+676 YAYSYIYDKKSAKMQ
-691 GSIKTQFVTRIEDDK
+691 NSVKTQFVTKILDDK
-706 VVEAMDGQREITMTM
+706 VVEAMGGQREITMTM
-721 WMKADADRTIFK
+721 WMKKDENRTIFQ
-733 ALSPA
+733 ALSPV
-738 NLEYERMPNQPYNI
+738 NLEYERMPNQPYKVD
-752 EKQPVL
+752 EQPVL

-766 EAWNR
+766 EAWNH

-782 TESGDIASVDYFEPS
+782 TEPGDIASVDYFTPSEPS
-797 QKGAVGIIVKLKDGT
+797 AVGIIVKLKDGT
-812 EQRIVCLENGKVE
+812 EQRIVCSENGKVQI
-825 TK
+825 K

>member
-1 MLFGLCSYIIRMS
+1 
-14 GIFSYSIYKKSFKY
+14 
-28 LCYVSRIII
+28 
-37 KTDNRKPIIMKQ
+37 MKQ
-49 RIIYVAVLLLAICSS
+49 KVLYVAALMLLSS
-64 SPAKKK
+64 SFGMAKKK
-70 AEAPEI
+70 VEDPEI
-76 VKLKGKIENVMA
+76 TKLKAKIENVMSQ
-88 KVDAQPDWLYS
+88 VDKQPDWLYS
-99 RLQMYWNTHATDVFV
+99 RLQMFWKTNASDVFV
-114 NGEAFAKPGGER
+114 NGEAFAHPGGER
-126 AKEPTVKYNGLRG
+126 AAEPTVKYNGTRG
-139 MESQYNRPNLE
+139 FESQYNRPKLE
-150 NIMPY
+150 DLVPY

-163 TYINK
+163 TYVNK
-168 ATGAMEK
+168 VTGKMEK
-175 AHPSKTGCN
+175 TSPAKTGCN
-184 IASVN
+184 IAGVN
-189 RQIVG
+189 RYIVG

-200 RVYAATGDIRYGR
+200 RIYAATGDMRYGQ
-213 MAAKVLDVYM
+213 MAAKVFDVYM
-223 KGIAYRNVPTDLNHG
+223 KGIAYRNVPIDLNHG

-261 QMYPLVKD
+261 QMYPLIKPLVKE
-269 LLKDDQPVIEAG
+269 DQAVIEAG

-311 LVLQDNNAY
+311 LVLQDNQAY
-320 ADGKGKQYYLDYVV
+320 ADGKGKQYYLDYIV

-350 GFDANAKTWYESPGY
+350 GFDAKSKTWYESPGY
-365 STTVLGSICD
+365 STTVLSSICD

-388 FKMRPILI
+388 FKLRPVLTEA
-396 DGVKTSAEYLF
+396 VKTSAEYLF

-419 PGYLNQGGINN
+419 PGYLNTGGIDQV
-430 ILKYATRHKDK
+430 LKYATRHKNK
-441 SLVSDMNLF
+441 NLISEMNLL
-450 KSAVAANA
+450 KNAVAPKA
-458 PQLAIERYTSSMFYA
+458 PISEIEAYTSTLFYA

-493 SLNGSLGNHAHA
+493 SINASLGNHQHA

-524 IGKYLYSGLD
+524 IGRTLYSGLD
-534 YIEYYSQMPAHNTVV
+534 YLEYYSQMPAHNTVV

-566 LIASYPKVSKE
+566 VVASYPEVSKE
-577 QPTSK
+577 QPASK
-582 KLSEQKERM
+582 KLSEKKLSFQKDSELKDKI

-604 ALQQRTTAIVKTSDK
+604 AQQQRTTAIVKTSAK

-626 FRSKKQEG
+626 FRSKKKEG

-643 HNLGQQMQ
+643 HNLGQEMK
-651 VVDAATGKPLD
+651 VMDAASGNPLD

-676 YAYSYIYNKESAEMQ
+676 YAYSYIYDKKSAEMQ
-691 GSIKTQFVTRIEDDK
+691 NSIKTQFVTKIQDDK

-721 WMKADADRTIFK
+721 WMKKDENRTIFQ
-733 ALSPA
+733 ALSPV
-738 NLEYERMPNQPYNI
+738 NLEYERMPNQPY
-752 EKQPVL
+752 KVDAQPVL
-758 TFVARQKG
+758 TFVARQNG
-766 EAWNR
+766 EAWNH

-782 TESGDIASVDYFEPS
+782 TEPSDIASVDYFTPSEPS
-797 QKGAVGIIVKLKDGT
+797 AVGIIVKLKDGT
-812 EQRIVCLENGKVE
+812 EQRIVCSENGKVQI
-825 TK
+825 K

>member
-1 MLFGLCSYIIRMS
+1 
-14 GIFSYSIYKKSFKY
+14 
-28 LCYVSRIII
+28 
-37 KTDNRKPIIMKQ
+37 MKQ
-49 RIIYVAVLLLAICSS
+49 KVLYMAALMLLSS
-64 SPAKKK
+64 SFGMAKKK
-70 AEAPEI
+70 VEDPEI
-76 VKLKGKIENVMA
+76 TKLKAKIENVMSQ
-88 KVDAQPDWLYS
+88 VDKQPDWLYS
-99 RLQMYWNTHATDVFV
+99 RLQMFWKTNASDVFV
-114 NGEAFAKPGGER
+114 NGEAFAHPGGER
-126 AKEPTVKYNGLRG
+126 AAEPTVKYNGTRG
-139 MESQYNRPNLE
+139 FESQYNRPKLE
-150 NIMPY
+150 DLVPY

-168 ATGAMEK
+168 VTGKMEETSP
-175 AHPSKTGCN
+175 AKTGCN
-184 IASVN
+184 IAGVN
-189 RQIVG
+189 RYIIG

-200 RVYAATGDIRYGR
+200 RIYAATGDMRYGQ
-213 MAAKVLDVYM
+213 MAAKVFDVYM
-223 KGIAYRNVPTDLNHG
+223 KGIAYRNVPIDLNHG

-261 QMYPLVKD
+261 QMYPLIKPLV
-269 LLKDDQPVIEAG
+269 KDDQAVIEAG

-311 LVLQDNNAY
+311 LVLQDNQAY
-320 ADGKGKQYYLDYVV
+320 ADGKGKQYYLDYIV

-350 GFDANAKTWYESPGY
+350 GFDANSKTWYESPGY
-365 STTVLGSICD
+365 STTVLSSICD

-388 FKMRPILI
+388 FKQRPILTEA
-396 DGVKTSAEYLF
+396 VKTSAEYLF

-419 PGYLNQGGINN
+419 PGYLNTGGINH
-430 ILKYATRHKDK
+430 ILKYATRHKNK
-441 SLVSDMNLF
+441 NLISEMNLL
-450 KSAVAANA
+450 KNAVAPKA
-458 PQLAIERYTSSMFYA
+458 PISEIEAYTSTLFYA

-493 SLNGSLGNHAHA
+493 SINASLGNHQHA

-524 IGKYLYSGLD
+524 IGRTLYSGLD
-534 YIEYYSQMPAHNTVV
+534 YLEYYSQMPAHNTVV

-566 LIASYPKVSKE
+566 VVASYPEVSKE
-577 QPTSK
+577 QPASK
-582 KLSEQKERM
+582 KLSEKKLSIQKDSELKDKI

-604 ALQQRTTAIVKTSDK
+604 AQQQRTTAIVKTSAK

-626 FRSKKQEG
+626 FRSKKKEG

-643 HNLGQQMQ
+643 HNLGQEMK
-651 VVDAATGKPLD
+651 VMDATSGQPLD

-676 YAYSYIYNKESAEMQ
+676 YAYSYIYDKKSAEMQ
-691 GSIKTQFVTRIEDDK
+691 NSVKTQFVTKILDDK

-721 WMKADADRTIFK
+721 WMKKDENRTIFQ
-733 ALSPA
+733 ALSPV
-738 NLEYERMPNQPYNI
+738 NLEYERMPNQPYKVD
-752 EKQPVL
+752 EQPVL

-766 EAWNR
+766 EAWNH

-782 TESGDIASVDYFEPS
+782 TEPGDIASVDYFTPS
-797 QKGAVGIIVKLKDGT
+797 VPSAVGIIVKLKDGT
-812 EQRIVCLENGKVE
+812 EQRIVCSENGKVQI
-825 TK
+825 K

>member
-1 MLFGLCSYIIRMS
+1 
-14 GIFSYSIYKKSFKY
+14 
-28 LCYVSRIII
+28 
-37 KTDNRKPIIMKQ
+37 MKQ
-49 RIIYVAVLLLAICSS
+49 KVLYVAALMLLSS
-64 SPAKKK
+64 SFGMAKKK
-70 AEAPEI
+70 VEDPEI
-76 VKLKGKIENVMA
+76 TKLKVKIENVMSQ
-88 KVDAQPDWLYS
+88 VDKQPDWLYS
-99 RLQMYWNTHATDVFV
+99 RLQMFWKTNASDVFV
-114 NGEAFAKPGGER
+114 NGEAFAHPGGER
-126 AKEPTVKYNGLRG
+126 AAEPTVKYNGTRG
-139 MESQYNRPNLE
+139 FESQYNRPKLE
-150 NIMPY
+150 DLVPY

-168 ATGAMEK
+168 VTGKMEK
-175 AHPSKTGCN
+175 TSPAKTGCN
-184 IASVN
+184 IAGVN
-189 RQIVG
+189 RYIIG

-200 RVYAATGDIRYGR
+200 RIYAATGDMRYGQ
-213 MAAKVLDVYM
+213 MAAKVFDVYM
-223 KGIAYRNVPTDLNHG
+223 KGIAYRNVPIDLNHG

-261 QMYPLVKD
+261 QMYPLIKPLVKN
-269 LLKDDQPVIEAG
+269 DQAVIEAG

-303 ADFIVKIA
+303 ADFITKIA
-311 LVLQDNNAY
+311 LVLQDNQAY
-320 ADGKGKQYYLDYVV
+320 ADGKGKQYYLDYIV

-350 GFDANAKTWYESPGY
+350 GFDSNSKTWYESPGY
-365 STTVLGSICD
+365 STTVLSSICD

-388 FKMRPILI
+388 FKQRPILKEA
-396 DGVKTSAEYLF
+396 VKTSAEYLF

-419 PGYLNQGGINN
+419 PGYLNTGGIDQV
-430 ILKYATRHKDK
+430 LKYATRHKNK
-441 SLVSDMNLF
+441 NLISEMNLL
-450 KSAVAANA
+450 KNAVAPKA
-458 PQLAIERYTSSMFYA
+458 PISEIEAYTSTLFYA

-493 SLNGSLGNHAHA
+493 SVNASLGNHQHA

-524 IGKYLYSGLD
+524 IGRTLYSGLD
-534 YIEYYSQMPAHNTVV
+534 YLEYYSQMPAHNTVV

-566 LIASYPKVSKE
+566 VVASYPEVSKE
-577 QPTSK
+577 QPASK
-582 KLSEQKERM
+582 KLSEKKLSIQKDSELKDKI

-604 ALQQRTTAIVKTSDK
+604 AQQQRTTAIVKTSAK

-626 FRSKKQEG
+626 FRSKKKEG

-643 HNLGQQMQ
+643 HNLGQEMK
-651 VVDAATGKPLD
+651 VMDAASGLSLD

-676 YAYSYIYNKESAEMQ
+676 YAYSYIYDKKSAEMQ
-691 GSIKTQFVTRIEDDK
+691 NSVKTQFVTKILDDK

-721 WMKADADRTIFK
+721 WMKKDENRTIFQ
-733 ALSPA
+733 ALSPV
-738 NLEYERMPNQPYNI
+738 NLEYERMPNQPYKVD
-752 EKQPVL
+752 EQPVL

-766 EAWNR
+766 EAWNH

-782 TESGDIASVDYFEPS
+782 TEPGDIASVDYFTPSEPS
-797 QKGAVGIIVKLKDGT
+797 AVGIIVKLKDGT
-812 EQRIVCLENGKVE
+812 EQRIVCSENGKVQI
-825 TK
+825 K

>member
-1 MLFGLCSYIIRMS
+1 
-14 GIFSYSIYKKSFKY
+14 
-28 LCYVSRIII
+28 
-37 KTDNRKPIIMKQ
+37 MKQ
-49 RIIYVAVLLLAICSS
+49 KVLYVAALMLLSS
-64 SPAKKK
+64 SFGMAKKK
-70 AEAPEI
+70 VEDPEI
-76 VKLKGKIENVMA
+76 TKLKAKIENVMSQ
-88 KVDAQPDWLYS
+88 VDKQPDWLYS
-99 RLQMYWNTHATDVFV
+99 RLQMFWKTNASDVFV
-114 NGEAFAKPGGER
+114 NGEAFAHPGGER
-126 AKEPTVKYNGLRG
+126 AAEPTVKYNGTRG
-139 MESQYNRPNLE
+139 FESQYNRPKLE
-150 NIMPY
+150 DLVPY

-168 ATGAMEK
+168 VTGKMEK
-175 AHPSKTGCN
+175 TSPAKTGCN
-184 IASVN
+184 IAGVN
-189 RQIVG
+189 RYIIG

-200 RVYAATGDIRYGR
+200 RIYAATGDMRYGQ
-213 MAAKVLDVYM
+213 MAAKVFDVYM
-223 KGIAYRNVPTDLNHG
+223 KGIAYRNVPIDLNHG

-261 QMYPLVKD
+261 QMYPLIKPLV
-269 LLKDDQPVIEAG
+269 KDDQAVIEAG

-293 VPHNNWNLFQ
+293 VPHNNWDLFQ

-311 LVLQDNNAY
+311 LVLQDNQAY
-320 ADGKGKQYYLDYVV
+320 ADGKGKQYYLDYIV

-350 GFDANAKTWYESPGY
+350 GFDAKSKTWYESPGY
-365 STTVLGSICD
+365 STTVLSSICD

-388 FKMRPILI
+388 FKQRPILTEA
-396 DGVKTSAEYLF
+396 VKTSAEYLF

-419 PGYLNQGGINN
+419 PGYLNTGGIDQV
-430 ILKYATRHKDK
+430 LKYATRHKNK
-441 SLVSDMNLF
+441 NLISEMNLL
-450 KSAVAANA
+450 KNAVAPKA
-458 PQLAIERYTSSMFYA
+458 PISEIEAYTSTLFYA

-493 SLNGSLGNHAHA
+493 SVNASLGNHQHA

-524 IGKYLYSGLD
+524 IGRTLYSGLD
-534 YIEYYSQMPAHNTVV
+534 YLEYYSQMPAHNTVV

-566 LIASYPKVSKE
+566 VVASYPEVSKE
-577 QPTSK
+577 QPASK
-582 KLSEQKERM
+582 KLSEKKLSIQKDSELKDKI

-604 ALQQRTTAIVKTSDK
+604 AQQQRTTAIVKTSAK

-626 FRSKKQEG
+626 FRSKKKEG

-643 HNLGQQMQ
+643 HNLGQEMK
-651 VVDAATGKPLD
+651 VMDAASGLSLD

-676 YAYSYIYNKESAEMQ
+676 YAYSYIYDKKSAKMQ
-691 GSIKTQFVTRIEDDK
+691 NSVKTQFVTKILDDK
-706 VVEAMDGQREITMTM
+706 VVEAMGGQREITMNM
-721 WMKADADRTIFK
+721 WMKKDENRTIFQ
-733 ALSPA
+733 ALSPV
-738 NLEYERMPNQPYNI
+738 NLEYERMPNQPYKVD
-752 EKQPVL
+752 EQPVL

-766 EAWNR
+766 EAWNH

-782 TESGDIASVDYFEPS
+782 TEPSDIASVDYFTPSEPS
-797 QKGAVGIIVKLKDGT
+797 AVGIIVKLKDGT
-812 EQRIVCLENGKVE
+812 EQRIVCSENGKVQI
-825 TK
+825 K

>member
-1 MLFGLCSYIIRMS
+1 
-14 GIFSYSIYKKSFKY
+14 
-28 LCYVSRIII
+28 
-37 KTDNRKPIIMKQ
+37 MKQ
-49 RIIYVAVLLLAICSS
+49 KVLYVAALMLLSS
-64 SPAKKK
+64 SFGMAKKK
-70 AEAPEI
+70 VEDPEI
-76 VKLKGKIENVMA
+76 TKLKAKIENVMSQ
-88 KVDAQPDWLYS
+88 VDKQPDWLYS
-99 RLQMYWNTHATDVFV
+99 RLQMFWKTQASDVFV
-114 NGEAFAKPGGER
+114 NGEAFAHPGGER
-126 AKEPTVKYNGLRG
+126 AAEPTVKYNGTRG
-139 MESQYNRPNLE
+139 FESQYNRPKLE
-150 NIMPY
+150 DLVPY

-163 TYINK
+163 TYVNK
-168 ATGAMEK
+168 VTGKMEK
-175 AHPSKTGCN
+175 TSPAKTGCN
-184 IASVN
+184 IAGVN
-189 RQIVG
+189 RYIVG

-200 RVYAATGDIRYGR
+200 RIYAATGDMRYGQ
-213 MAAKVLDVYM
+213 MAAKVFDVYM
-223 KGIAYRNVPTDLNHG
+223 KGIAYRNVPIDLNHG

-261 QMYPLVKD
+261 QMYPLIKPLV
-269 LLKDDQPVIEAG
+269 KDDQAVIEAG

-293 VPHNNWNLFQ
+293 VPHNNWDLFQ

-311 LVLQDNNAY
+311 LVLQDNQAY
-320 ADGKGKQYYLDYVV
+320 ADGKGKQYYLDYIV

-350 GFDANAKTWYESPGY
+350 GFDANSKTWYESPGY

-388 FKMRPILI
+388 FKLRPILTEA
-396 DGVKTSAEYLF
+396 VKTSAEYLF

-412 AGFGDTH
+412 VGFGDTH
-419 PGYLNQGGINN
+419 PGYLNTGGIDQV
-430 ILKYATRHKDK
+430 LKYATRHKNK
-441 SLVSDMNLF
+441 NLISEMNLL
-450 KSAVAANA
+450 KNAVAPKA
-458 PQLAIERYTSSMFYA
+458 PISEIEAYTSTLFYA

-493 SLNGSLGNHAHA
+493 SINASLGNHQHA

-524 IGKYLYSGLD
+524 IGRTLYSGLD
-534 YIEYYSQMPAHNTVV
+534 YLEYYFQMPAHNTVV

-566 LIASYPKVSKE
+566 VIASYPDVSKE
-577 QPTSK
+577 QPASK
-582 KLSEQKERM
+582 KLSEKKLSIQKDSELKDKI

-604 ALQQRTTAIVKTSDK
+604 AQQQRTTAIVKTSAK

-626 FRSKKQEG
+626 FRSKKKEG

-643 HNLGQQMQ
+643 HNLGQEMK
-651 VVDAATGKPLD
+651 VMDAASGLSLD

-676 YAYSYIYNKESAEMQ
+676 YAYSYIYDKKSAEMQ
-691 GSIKTQFVTRIEDDK
+691 NSVKTQFVTKILDDK

-721 WMKADADRTIFK
+721 WMKKDENRTIFQ
-733 ALSPA
+733 ALSPV
-738 NLEYERMPNQPYNI
+738 NLEYERMPNQPYKVD
-752 EKQPVL
+752 EQPVL

-766 EAWNR
+766 EAWNH

-782 TESGDIASVDYFEPS
+782 TEPGDIASVDYFTPSEPS
-797 QKGAVGIIVKLKDGT
+797 AVGIIVKLKDGT
-812 EQRIVCLENGKVE
+812 EQRIVCSENGKVQI
-825 TK
+825 K

>member
-1 MLFGLCSYIIRMS
+1 
-14 GIFSYSIYKKSFKY
+14 
-28 LCYVSRIII
+28 
-37 KTDNRKPIIMKQ
+37 MKQ
-49 RIIYVAVLLLAICSS
+49 KVLYVAALMLLSS
-64 SPAKKK
+64 SFGMAKKK
-70 AEAPEI
+70 VEDSEI
-76 VKLKGKIENVMA
+76 TKLKAKIENVMSQ
-88 KVDAQPDWLYS
+88 VDKQPDWLYS
-99 RLQMYWNTHATDVFV
+99 RLQMFWKTNASDVFV
-114 NGEAFAKPGGER
+114 NGETFSHPGGER
-126 AKEPTVKYNGLRG
+126 AAAPTVKYNGSRSTA
-139 MESQYNRPNLE
+139 SQYNRPKLE
-150 NIMPY
+150 DIIPY
-155 DDDEQGNV
+155 DDDEQGSV
-163 TYINK
+163 TYISR
-168 ATGAMEK
+168 ATGKLEK
-175 AHPSKTGCN
+175 TSPAKTGCN
-184 IASVN
+184 LAGVN
-189 RQIVG
+189 RQIIG

-200 RVYAATGDIRYGR
+200 RIYAATGDMRYGQ
-213 MAAKVLDVYM
+213 MAAKVFDVYM
-223 KGIAYRNVPTDLNHG
+223 KGIAYRNVPIDLNHG

-254 DVINELT
+254 DAINELT
-261 QMYPLVKD
+261 QMYPLIKNLV
-269 LLKDDQPVIEAG
+269 KDDQAVIEAG

-311 LVLQDNNAY
+311 LVLQDNQAY
-320 ADGKGKQYYLDYVV
+320 ADGKGKQYYLDYIV

-350 GFDANAKTWYESPGY
+350 GFDAKSKTWYESPGY
-365 STTVLGSICD
+365 STTVLSSICD

-388 FKMRPILI
+388 FKQRPILTEA
-396 DGVKTSAEYLF
+396 VKTSAEYLF

-419 PGYLNQGGINN
+419 PGYLNTGGIDQV
-430 ILKYATRHKDK
+430 LKYATRHKNK
-441 SLVSDMNLF
+441 NLISEMNLL
-450 KSAVAANA
+450 KNAVAPKA
-458 PQLAIERYTSSMFYA
+458 PISEIEAYTSTLFYA

-493 SLNGSLGNHAHA
+493 SVNASLGNHQHS

-524 IGKYLYSGLD
+524 IGRTLYSGLD
-534 YIEYYSQMPAHNTVV
+534 YLEYYSQMPAHNTVV

-566 LIASYPKVSKE
+566 VVASYPEVSKD
-577 QPTSK
+577 QPASK
-582 KLSEQKERM
+582 KLSEKKLSFQKDSELKDKI

-604 ALQQRTTAIVKTSDK
+604 AQQQRTTAIVKTSAK

-626 FRSKKQEG
+626 FRSKKKEG

-643 HNLGQQMQ
+643 HNLGQEMK
-651 VVDAATGKPLD
+651 VMDATSGQPLD

-676 YAYSYIYNKESAEMQ
+676 YAYSYIYDKKSAEMQ
-691 GSIKTQFVTRIEDDK
+691 NSVKTQFVTKILDDK

-721 WMKADADRTIFK
+721 WMKKDENRTIFQ
-733 ALSPA
+733 ALSPV
-738 NLEYERMPNQPYNI
+738 NLEYERMPNQPYKVD
-752 EKQPVL
+752 EQPVL

-766 EAWNR
+766 EAWNH

-782 TESGDIASVDYFEPS
+782 TEPSDIASVDYFTPSEPS
-797 QKGAVGIIVKLKDGT
+797 AVGIIVKLKDGT
-812 EQRIVCLENGKVE
+812 EQRIVCSENGKVQI
-825 TK
+825 K

>member
-1 MLFGLCSYIIRMS
+1 
-14 GIFSYSIYKKSFKY
+14 
-28 LCYVSRIII
+28 
-37 KTDNRKPIIMKQ
+37 MKQ
-49 RIIYVAVLLLAICSS
+49 KVLYMAALMLLSS
-64 SPAKKK
+64 SFGMAKKK
-70 AEAPEI
+70 VEDPEI
-76 VKLKGKIENVMA
+76 TKLKAKIENVMSQ
-88 KVDAQPDWLYS
+88 VDKQPDWLYS
-99 RLQMYWNTHATDVFV
+99 RLQMFWKTNASDVFV
-114 NGEAFAKPGGER
+114 NGEAFAHPGGER
-126 AKEPTVKYNGLRG
+126 AAEPTVKYNGTRG
-139 MESQYNRPNLE
+139 FESQYNRPKLE
-150 NIMPY
+150 DLVPY

-168 ATGAMEK
+168 VTGKMEETSP
-175 AHPSKTGCN
+175 AKTGCN
-184 IASVN
+184 IAGVN
-189 RQIVG
+189 RYIIG

-200 RVYAATGDIRYGR
+200 RIYAATGDMRYGQ
-213 MAAKVLDVYM
+213 MAAKVFDVYM
-223 KGIAYRNVPTDLNHG
+223 KGIAYRNVPIDLNHG

-261 QMYPLVKD
+261 QMYPLIKNLVKE
-269 LLKDDQPVIEAG
+269 DQAIIESG

-311 LVLQDNNAY
+311 LVLQDNQAY
-320 ADGKGKQYYLDYVV
+320 ADGKGKQYYLDYIV

-350 GFDANAKTWYESPGY
+350 GFDANSKTWYESPGY
-365 STTVLGSICD
+365 STTVLSSICD

-388 FKMRPILI
+388 FKQRPILTEA
-396 DGVKTSAEYLF
+396 VKTSAEYLF

-419 PGYLNQGGINN
+419 PGYLNTGGIDQV
-430 ILKYATRHKDK
+430 LKYATRHKNK
-441 SLVSDMNLF
+441 NLISEMNLL
-450 KSAVAANA
+450 KNAVAPKA
-458 PQLAIERYTSSMFYA
+458 PISEIEKYTSTLFYA

-493 SLNGSLGNHAHA
+493 SINASLGNHQHA

-524 IGKYLYSGLD
+524 IGRSLYSGLD
-534 YIEYYSQMPAHNTVV
+534 YLEYYSQMPAHNTVV

-566 LIASYPKVSKE
+566 VVASYPEVSKE
-577 QPTSK
+577 QPASK
-582 KLSEQKERM
+582 KLSEWKLSGDNASPLKDKM

-604 ALQQRTTAIVKTSDK
+604 ALQQRTTAIVKTSNK
-619 GGYYIDV
+619 GGFYIDV
-626 FRSKKQEG
+626 FRSKKIEG
-634 GDKTHDYFY
+634 GDKIHDYFY
-643 HNLGQQMQ
+643 HNLGQEMK
-651 VVDAATGKPLD
+651 VMDAASGQPLD

-676 YAYSYIYNKESAEMQ
+676 YAYSYIYDKKSAEMQ
-691 GSIKTQFVTRIEDDK
+691 NSVKTQFVTKILDDK

-721 WMKADADRTIFK
+721 WMKKDENRTIFQ
-733 ALSPA
+733 ALSPV
-738 NLEYERMPNQPYNI
+738 NLEYERMPNQPYKVD
-752 EKQPVL
+752 EQPVL

-766 EAWNR
+766 EAWNH

-782 TESGDIASVDYFEPS
+782 AEPGDIASVDYFTPSEPS
-797 QKGAVGIIVKLKDGT
+797 AVGIIVKLKDGT
-812 EQRIVCLENGKVE
+812 EQHIVCSENGKVQI
-825 TK
+825 K

>member
-1 MLFGLCSYIIRMS
+1 
-14 GIFSYSIYKKSFKY
+14 
-28 LCYVSRIII
+28 
-37 KTDNRKPIIMKQ
+37 MKQ
-49 RIIYVAVLLLAICSS
+49 KVLYVAALMLLSS
-64 SPAKKK
+64 SFGMAKKK
-70 AEAPEI
+70 VEDPEI
-76 VKLKGKIENVMA
+76 TKLKAKIENVMSQ
-88 KVDAQPDWLYS
+88 VDKQPDWLYS
-99 RLQMYWNTHATDVFV
+99 RLQMFWKTQASDVFV
-114 NGEAFAKPGGER
+114 NGEAFAHPGGKR
-126 AKEPTVKYNGLRG
+126 AAEPTVKYNGTRG
-139 MESQYNRPNLE
+139 FESQYNRPKLE
-150 NIMPY
+150 DLVPY

-168 ATGAMEK
+168 VTGKMEK
-175 AHPSKTGCN
+175 TSPAKTGCN
-184 IASVN
+184 IAGVN
-189 RQIVG
+189 RYIVG

-200 RVYAATGDIRYGR
+200 RIYAATGDMRYGQ
-213 MAAKVLDVYM
+213 MAAKVFDVYM
-223 KGIAYRNVPTDLNHG
+223 KGIAYRNVPIDFNHG

-261 QMYPLVKD
+261 QMYSLIKPLVKD
-269 LLKDDQPVIEAG
+269 DQAVIEAG

-293 VPHNNWNLFQ
+293 VPHNNWDLFQ

-311 LVLQDNNAY
+311 LVLQDNQAY
-320 ADGKGKQYYLDYVV
+320 ADGKGKQYYLDYIV

-350 GFDANAKTWYESPGY
+350 GFDANSKTWYESPGY

-388 FKMRPILI
+388 FKQRPILTEA
-396 DGVKTSAEYLF
+396 VKTSAEYLF

-419 PGYLNQGGINN
+419 PGYLNTGGIDQV
-430 ILKYATRHKDK
+430 LKYATRHKNK
-441 SLVSDMNLF
+441 NLISEMNLL
-450 KSAVAANA
+450 KNAVAPKA
-458 PQLAIERYTSSMFYA
+458 PIFEIEAYTSTLFYA

-493 SLNGSLGNHAHA
+493 SINASLGNHQHA

-524 IGKYLYSGLD
+524 IGRTLYSGLD
-534 YIEYYSQMPAHNTVV
+534 YLEYYSQMPAHNTVV

-566 LIASYPKVSKE
+566 VVASYPEVSKE
-577 QPTSK
+577 QPASK
-582 KLSEQKERM
+582 KLSEKKLSIQKDSELKDKI

-604 ALQQRTTAIVKTSDK
+604 AQQQRTTAIVKTSAK

-626 FRSKKQEG
+626 FRSKKKEG

-643 HNLGQQMQ
+643 HNLGQEMK
-651 VVDAATGKPLD
+651 VMDATSGQPLD

-676 YAYSYIYNKESAEMQ
+676 YAYSYIYDKKSAEMQ
-691 GSIKTQFVTRIEDDK
+691 NGVKTQFVTKILDDK

-721 WMKADADRTIFK
+721 WMKKDENRTIFQ
-733 ALSPA
+733 ALSPV
-738 NLEYERMPNQPYNI
+738 NLEYERMPNQPYKVD
-752 EKQPVL
+752 EQPVL

-766 EAWNR
+766 EAWNH

-782 TESGDIASVDYFEPS
+782 AEPGDIASVDYFTPSEPS
-797 QKGAVGIIVKLKDGT
+797 AVGIIVKLKDGT
-812 EQRIVCLENGKVE
+812 EQRIVCSENGKVQI
-825 TK
+825 K

>member
-1 MLFGLCSYIIRMS
+1 
-14 GIFSYSIYKKSFKY
+14 
-28 LCYVSRIII
+28 
-37 KTDNRKPIIMKQ
+37 MKQ
-49 RIIYVAVLLLAICSS
+49 KVLYVAALMLLSS
-64 SPAKKK
+64 SFGMAKKK
-70 AEAPEI
+70 VEDPEI
-76 VKLKGKIENVMA
+76 TKLKAKIENVMSQ
-88 KVDAQPDWLYS
+88 VDKQPDWLYS
-99 RLQMYWNTHATDVFV
+99 RLQMFWKTNASDVFV
-114 NGEAFAKPGGER
+114 NGEAFAHPGGER
-126 AKEPTVKYNGLRG
+126 AAEPTVKYNGTRG
-139 MESQYNRPNLE
+139 FESQYNRPKLE
-150 NIMPY
+150 DLVPY

-168 ATGAMEK
+168 VTGKMEK
-175 AHPSKTGCN
+175 TSPAKTGCN
-184 IASVN
+184 IAGVN
-189 RQIVG
+189 RYIIG

-200 RVYAATGDIRYGR
+200 RIYAATGDMRYGQ
-213 MAAKVLDVYM
+213 MAAKVFDVYM
-223 KGIAYRNVPTDLNHG
+223 KGIAYRNVPIDLNHG

-261 QMYPLVKD
+261 QMYPLIKPLV
-269 LLKDDQPVIEAG
+269 KDDQAVIEAG

-293 VPHNNWNLFQ
+293 VPHNNWDLFQ

-311 LVLQDNNAY
+311 LVLQDNQAY
-320 ADGKGKQYYLDYVV
+320 ADGKGKQYYLDYIV

-350 GFDANAKTWYESPGY
+350 GFDAKSKTWYESPGY
-365 STTVLGSICD
+365 STTVLSSICD

-388 FKMRPILI
+388 FKQRPILTEA
-396 DGVKTSAEYLF
+396 VKTSAEYLF

-419 PGYLNQGGINN
+419 PGYLNTGGIDQV
-430 ILKYATRHKDK
+430 LKYATRHKNK
-441 SLVSDMNLF
+441 NLISEMNLL
-450 KSAVAANA
+450 KNAVAPKA
-458 PQLAIERYTSSMFYA
+458 PISEIEAYTSTLFYA

-493 SLNGSLGNHAHA
+493 SVNASLGNHQHA

-524 IGKYLYSGLD
+524 IGRTLYSGLD
-534 YIEYYSQMPAHNTVV
+534 YLEYYSQMPAHNTVV

-566 LIASYPKVSKE
+566 VVASYPEVSKE
-577 QPTSK
+577 QPASK
-582 KLSEQKERM
+582 KLSEKKLSIQKDSELKDKI

-604 ALQQRTTAIVKTSDK
+604 ALQQRTTAIVKTSAK

-626 FRSKKQEG
+626 FRSKKKEG

-643 HNLGQQMQ
+643 HNLGQEMK
-651 VVDAATGKPLD
+651 VMDAASGQSLD

-676 YAYSYIYNKESAEMQ
+676 YAYSYIYDKKSAEMQ
-691 GSIKTQFVTRIEDDK
+691 NSVKTQFVTKILDDK

-721 WMKADADRTIFK
+721 WMKKDENRTIFQ
-733 ALSPA
+733 ALSPV
-738 NLEYERMPNQPYNI
+738 NLEYERMPNQPYKVD
-752 EKQPVL
+752 EQPVL

-766 EAWNR
+766 EAWNH

-782 TESGDIASVDYFEPS
+782 TEPGDIVSVDYFTPSEPS
-797 QKGAVGIIVKLKDGT
+797 AVGIIVKLKDAT
-812 EQRIVCLENGKVE
+812 EQRIVCSENGKVQI
-825 TK
+825 K

>member
-1 MLFGLCSYIIRMS
+1 MRQKVLYMILAAC
-14 GIFSYSIYKKSFKY
+14 
-28 LCYVSRIII
+28 
-37 KTDNRKPIIMKQ
+37 
-49 RIIYVAVLLLAICSS
+49 LLLANASDGF
-64 SPAKKK
+64 AKSRKK
-70 AEAPEI
+70 AEDPEI
-76 VKLKGKIENVMA
+76 TKLKGKIENVMQ

-99 RLQMYWNTHATDVFV
+99 RLQMFWNTHASDVFV
-114 NGEAFAKPGGER
+114 NGETFAKVGGER
-126 AKEPTVKYNGLRG
+126 APEPTVKYNGTRG
-139 MESQYNRPNLE
+139 FESQYNRPKLE
-150 NIMPY
+150 DLVPY

-163 TYINK
+163 TYVNK
-168 ATGAMEK
+168 VTGKMEK
-175 AHPSKTGCN
+175 TSPAKTGCN

-189 RQIVG
+189 RQIMG

-200 RVYAATGDIRYGR
+200 RIYAATGDMRYGK
-213 MAAKVLDVYM
+213 MAAKVFDVYM
-223 KGIAYRNVPTDLNHG
+223 KGIAYRNVPVDLNHG

-254 DVINELT
+254 DIINELT
-261 QMYPLVKD
+261 QMYPLIKPLV
-269 LLKDDQPVIEAG
+269 KDDQAVIEAG

-303 ADFIVKIA
+303 ADFITKIA
-311 LVLQDNNAY
+311 LVLQDNQAY
-320 ADGKGKQYYLDYVV
+320 ADGKGKQYYLDYIV

-350 GFDANAKTWYESPGY
+350 GFDAKSKTWYESPGY
-365 STTVLGSICD
+365 STTVLSSICD

-388 FKMRPILI
+388 FKQRPILTEA
-396 DGVKTSAEYLF
+396 VKTSAEYLF

-419 PGYLNQGGINN
+419 PGYLNTGGIDQV
-430 ILKYATRHKDK
+430 LKYATRHKNK
-441 SLVSDMNLF
+441 NLISEMNLL
-450 KSAVAANA
+450 KNAVAPKA
-458 PQLAIERYTSSMFYA
+458 PISEIEAYTSTLFYA

-493 SLNGSLGNHAHA
+493 SVNASLGNHQHA

-514 KGYVLGPDAG
+514 KGYVLGLDAG
-524 IGKYLYSGLD
+524 IGRTLYSGLD
-534 YIEYYSQMPAHNTVV
+534 YLEYYSQMPAHNTVV

-566 LIASYPKVSKE
+566 VVASYPEVSKE
-577 QPTSK
+577 QPASK
-582 KLSEQKERM
+582 KLSEKKLSFQKNSELKDKI

-604 ALQQRTTAIVKTSDK
+604 AQQQRTTAIVKTSAK

-626 FRSKKQEG
+626 FRSKKKEG

-643 HNLGQQMQ
+643 HNLGQEMKVMDVTSGQ
-651 VVDAATGKPLD
+651 PLD

-676 YAYSYIYNKESAEMQ
+676 YAYSYIYDKKSAEMQ
-691 GSIKTQFVTRIEDDK
+691 NSVKTQFVTKILDDK

-721 WMKADADRTIFK
+721 WMKKDENRTIFQ
-733 ALSPA
+733 ALSPV
-738 NLEYERMPNQPYNI
+738 NLEYERMPNQPYKVD
-752 EKQPVL
+752 EQPVL

-766 EAWNR
+766 EAWNH

-782 TESGDIASVDYFEPS
+782 TEPGDIASVDYFTPSEPS
-797 QKGAVGIIVKLKDGT
+797 AVGIIVKLKDGT
-812 EQRIVCLENGKVE
+812 EQRIVCSENGKVQI
-825 TK
+825 K

>member
-1 MLFGLCSYIIRMS
+1 
-14 GIFSYSIYKKSFKY
+14 
-28 LCYVSRIII
+28 
-37 KTDNRKPIIMKQ
+37 MKQ
-49 RIIYVAVLLLAICSS
+49 KVLYVAALMLLSS
-64 SPAKKK
+64 SFGMAKKV
-70 AEAPEI
+70 EDPEI
-76 VKLKGKIENVMA
+76 SKLKAKIENVMSQ
-88 KVDAQPDWLYS
+88 VDKQPDWLYS
-99 RLQMYWNTHATDVFV
+99 RLQMFWKTNASDVFV
-114 NGEAFAKPGGER
+114 NGEAFAHPGGER
-126 AKEPTVKYNGLRG
+126 ATEPTVKYNGTRG
-139 MESQYNRPNLE
+139 FESQYNRPKLE
-150 NIMPY
+150 DLVPY

-168 ATGAMEK
+168 VTGKMEK
-175 AHPSKTGCN
+175 ISPAKTGCN
-184 IASVN
+184 IAGVN
-189 RQIVG
+189 RYIIG

-200 RVYAATGDIRYGR
+200 RIYAATGDMRYGQ
-213 MAAKVLDVYM
+213 MATKVFDVYM
-223 KGIAYRNVPTDLNHG
+223 KGIAYRNVPIDLNHG

-261 QMYPLVKD
+261 QMYPLIKPLV
-269 LLKDDQPVIEAG
+269 KDDQAVIEAG

-311 LVLQDNNAY
+311 LVLQDNQAY
-320 ADGKGKQYYLDYVV
+320 ADGKGKQYYLDYIV

-350 GFDANAKTWYESPGY
+350 GFDAKSKTWYESPGY
-365 STTVLGSICD
+365 STTVLSSICD

-388 FKMRPILI
+388 FKLRPILTEA
-396 DGVKTSAEYLF
+396 VKTSAEYLF

-419 PGYLNQGGINN
+419 PGYLNTGGIDQV
-430 ILKYATRHKDK
+430 LKYATRHKNK
-441 SLVSDMNLF
+441 NLISEMNLL
-450 KSAVAANA
+450 KNAVAPKA
-458 PQLAIERYTSSMFYA
+458 PISEIEAYTSTLFYA

-493 SLNGSLGNHAHA
+493 SINASLGNHQHA

-524 IGKYLYSGLD
+524 IGRTLYSGLD
-534 YIEYYSQMPAHNTVV
+534 YLEYYSQMPAHNTVV

-566 LIASYPKVSKE
+566 VVASYPEVSKE
-577 QPTSK
+577 QPASK
-582 KLSEQKERM
+582 KLSEKKLSIQKDSELKDKI

-604 ALQQRTTAIVKTSDK
+604 AQQQRTTAIVKTSAK

-626 FRSKKQEG
+626 FRSKKKEG

-643 HNLGQQMQ
+643 HNLGQEMK
-651 VVDAATGKPLD
+651 VMDAASGQPLD

-676 YAYSYIYNKESAEMQ
+676 YAYSYIYDKKSAEMQ
-691 GSIKTQFVTRIEDDK
+691 NSVKTQFVTKILDDK

-721 WMKADADRTIFK
+721 WMKKDENRTIFQ
-733 ALSPA
+733 ALSPV
-738 NLEYERMPNQPYNI
+738 NLEYERMPNQPYKVD
-752 EKQPVL
+752 EQPVL

-766 EAWNR
+766 EAWNH

-782 TESGDIASVDYFEPS
+782 TEPSDIASVDYFTPSEPS
-797 QKGAVGIIVKLKDGT
+797 AVGIIVKLKDGT
-812 EQRIVCLENGKVE
+812 EQRIVCSENGKVQI
-825 TK
+825 K

>member
-1 MLFGLCSYIIRMS
+1 
-14 GIFSYSIYKKSFKY
+14 
-28 LCYVSRIII
+28 
-37 KTDNRKPIIMKQ
+37 MKQ
-49 RIIYVAVLLLAICSS
+49 KVLYVTALMLLSS
-64 SPAKKK
+64 SFGMAKKK
-70 AEAPEI
+70 VEDPEI
-76 VKLKGKIENVMA
+76 TKLKAKIENVMSQ
-88 KVDAQPDWLYS
+88 VDKQPDWLYS
-99 RLQMYWNTHATDVFV
+99 RLQMFWKTNASDVFV
-114 NGEAFAKPGGER
+114 NGEAFAHPGGER
-126 AKEPTVKYNGLRG
+126 AAEPTVKYNGTRG
-139 MESQYNRPNLE
+139 FESQYNRPKLE
-150 NIMPY
+150 DLVPY

-168 ATGAMEK
+168 VTGKMEK
-175 AHPSKTGCN
+175 ISPAKTGCN
-184 IASVN
+184 IAGVN
-189 RQIVG
+189 RYIIG

-200 RVYAATGDIRYGR
+200 RIYAATGDMRYGQ
-213 MAAKVLDVYM
+213 MAAKVFDVYM
-223 KGIAYRNVPTDLNHG
+223 KGIAYRNVPIDLNHG

-261 QMYPLVKD
+261 QMYPLIKPLV
-269 LLKDDQPVIEAG
+269 KDDQAVIEAG

-293 VPHNNWNLFQ
+293 VPHNNWDLFQ
-303 ADFIVKIA
+303 ADFITKIA
-311 LVLQDNNAY
+311 LVLQDNQAY
-320 ADGKGKQYYLDYVV
+320 ADGKGKQYYLDYIV

-350 GFDANAKTWYESPGY
+350 GFDAHSKTWYESPGY
-365 STTVLGSICD
+365 STTVLSSICY

-383 AGIDL
+383 AGINL
-388 FKMRPILI
+388 FKQRPILTEA
-396 DGVKTSAEYLF
+396 VKTSAEYLF

-419 PGYLNQGGINN
+419 PGYLNTGGIDQV
-430 ILKYATRHKDK
+430 LKYATRHKNK
-441 SLVSDMNLF
+441 NLISEMNLL
-450 KSAVAANA
+450 KNAVAPKA
-458 PQLAIERYTSSMFYA
+458 PISEIEAYTSTLFYA

-493 SLNGSLGNHAHA
+493 SVNASLGNHQHA

-524 IGKYLYSGLD
+524 IGRTLYSGLD
-534 YIEYYSQMPAHNTVV
+534 YLEYYSQMPAHNTVV

-566 LIASYPKVSKE
+566 IVASYPEVSKE
-577 QPTSK
+577 QPASK
-582 KLSEQKERM
+582 KLSEKKLSIQKDSELKDKI

-604 ALQQRTTAIVKTSDK
+604 ALQQRTTAIVKTSAK

-626 FRSKKQEG
+626 FRSKKKEG

-643 HNLGQQMQ
+643 HNLGQEMK
-651 VVDAATGKPLD
+651 VMDAASGLSLD

-676 YAYSYIYNKESAEMQ
+676 YAYSYIYDKKSAEMQ
-691 GSIKTQFVTRIEDDK
+691 NSVKTQFVTKILDDK

-721 WMKADADRTIFK
+721 WMKKDENRTIFQ
-733 ALSPA
+733 ALSPV
-738 NLEYERMPNQPYNI
+738 NLEYERMPNQPYKVD
-752 EKQPVL
+752 EQPVL

-766 EAWNR
+766 EAWNH

-782 TESGDIASVDYFEPS
+782 TEPGDIASVDYFTPSEPS
-797 QKGAVGIIVKLKDGT
+797 AVGIIVKLKDGT
-812 EQRIVCLENGKVE
+812 EQRIVCSENGKVQI
-825 TK
+825 K